1 MKDKI
6 LRKWA
11 YIAATHPW
19 WVIVVLLSITV
30 LAVISASRLKMEMR
44 WSDLLPMNDPV
55 AQEFDKILK
64 EYKSAETIHIVVQGD
79 EEQMKEFA
87 DRIVPQ
93 IEELTDYVERVDYKL
108 DKKFL
113 AQHGFMLIKE
123 KDLESTKDMFK
134 DLNLIPLMTSIND
147 NFEKEYIGDEE
158 ALSTKE
164 KENEAVR
171 SLDGFYYWLRAI
183 DTFLSDPEHADRA
196 LAESAVDQ
204 LLYGD
209 PYFLSYDKHTL
220 LIAIR
225 PTFSSM
231 DIDKDVASTNALQA
245 VIDKNLPDFPD
256 IRAGLTGI
264 IPLQKDE
271 MEHTMSSMK
280 ISSIV
285 ALVLVLIL
293 FILTFRMWSA
303 PILAGLNLIISI
315 IIAAG
320 FVGLMLGRLNLMTS
334 MFAVILIGLGIDYS
348 IHIISAY
355 SERRNL
361 DKDATSAMEQAL
373 IRSGPGIFTGALTTA
388 AAFFAL
394 AISVTQGIKEMG
406 IVLGIGIISAMLTT
420 MFGLPAILVARERV
434 ITKLSRRPFKQPHI
448 EFKILERFGN
458 LVARRPI
465 LYLAIAIGLTFFFLY
480 QALNIKFDYNMYNV
494 EPKGLMT
501 VALQDTIIEAF
512 DMSPDFAMV
521 TASSIEE
528 SYELAEKA
536 KEMPAFSM
544 VEHIGDFL
552 PPEELQLKRRPYVE
566 DIRKSLLN
574 TREMSISYK
583 NIDTFVAE
591 LERLDMNIYELSQLA
606 FIGGQDKVDEKCR
619 SIIGNPEDETS
630 GSYILELVERI
641 KQNPEHAARALNLFK
656 KYYMPDLRKK
666 LYDMANPELITLKT
680 LPEHIKERYI
690 NDAGDTYLVTIYP
703 REMIWEFTAM
713 RRFNKQVEL
722 VSPKVTGNPPLFM
735 RLIDYIARD
744 GLWAS
749 ILTLGIVFLL
759 LWFDFHSPLMA
770 LLAMIP
776 LVAGGIWMVG
786 ILKTLGMMLNF
797 INVIGLPMI
806 IGIGIDDGV
815 HLLHRYKFEGFGMTP
830 IVLRTT
836 GKAILLTSLTTMAGF
851 GSLMLGTYRGWADL
865 GMLLSLGVAACFLT
879 TVLYLPAIISLVHW
893 KNENKKAT
901 PKN

>member
-1 MKDKI
+1 MKEKL

-11 YIAATHPW
+11 RIAATHPW
-19 WVIVVLLSITV
+19 WVIGILFVITV
-30 LAVISASRLKMEMR
+30 LSALSASRLKMEMR
-44 WSDLLPMNDPV
+44 WSDLLPMHDPV
-55 AQEFDKILK
+55 AQEFDRILK

-79 EEQMKEFA
+79 ETQMKAFA
-87 DRIVPQ
+87 DRIAPQ
-93 IEELTDYVERVDYKL
+93 IEELTEYVDRVDYKL
-108 DKKFL
+108 DKEFF
-113 AQHGFMLIKE
+113 AQHGFMLVKE
-123 KDLESTKDMFK
+123 KDLETTKDMFA
-134 DLNLIPLMTSIND
+134 DLNLIPFMININD
-147 NFEKEYIGDEE
+147 NFEKEYIADEE

-164 KENEAVR
+164 KEDEAVR
-171 SLDGFYYWLRAI
+171 SLDGFYYWLQTI
-183 DTFLSDPEHADRA
+183 DAFLSDPEHADRA
-196 LAESAVDQ
+196 RAESAVDQ

-209 PYFLSYDKHTL
+209 PYFMSYDKRVL
-220 LIAIR
+220 LISIK
-225 PTFSSM
+225 PTFSSI
-231 DIDKDVASTNALQA
+231 DVDKDVASTIALQA

-280 ISSIV
+280 ISSIA
-285 ALVLVLIL
+285 ALVLVLVL

-303 PILAGLNLIISI
+303 PLLAGLNLVIAIV
-315 IIAAG
+315 IAAG
-320 FVGLMLGRLNLMTS
+320 FIGVILGRLNLMTS

-355 SERRNL
+355 SERRNI
-361 DKDATSAMEQAL
+361 DKDAISAMEQSL
-373 IRSGPGIFTGALTTA
+373 IRSGPGIITGALTTA

-420 MFGLPAILVARERV
+420 MFGLPAILIARERL
-434 ITKLSRRPFKQPHI
+434 ITRLSRKPFKQPHV
-448 EFKILERFGN
+448 EFKILEHFGS
-458 LVARRPI
+458 LVMRRPV
-465 LYLAIAIGLTFFFLY
+465 LYLGIAIVLTAFFLY
-480 QALNIKFDYNMYNV
+480 QAMNVKFDYNMYNI
-494 EPKGLMT
+494 EPKGLTT

-512 DMSPDFAMV
+512 DMSTDFAMV
-521 TASSIEE
+521 TANSIEE
-528 SYELAEKA
+528 SYELADKA

-552 PPEELQLKRRPYVE
+552 PPKELQLKRRPYVE
-566 DIRKSLLN
+566 DIRKSVLN
-574 TREMSISYK
+574 TREVPISQK
-583 NIDTFVAE
+583 DIDTFIAE

-619 SIIGNPEDETS
+619 SIIGDPEAEIS
-630 GSYILELVERI
+630 GSYILELIEKI
-641 KQNPEHAARALNLFK
+641 KQDPKQAVQALNLFQR
-656 KYYMPDLRKK
+656 YYMPDLRRK
-666 LYDMANPELITLKT
+666 LHDMTNPELITLKT

-690 NDAGDTYLVTIYP
+690 NDAGDKYLITIYP

-749 ILTLGIVFLL
+749 ILTLFVVFLL
-759 LWFDFHSPLMA
+759 LWFDFRSPFMA
-770 LLAMIP
+770 LLGMIP

-786 ILKTLGMMLNF
+786 ILKTFGMMLNF

-815 HLLHRYKFEGFGMTP
+815 HLLHRYKFEGFGMAP

-865 GMLLSLGVAACFLT
+865 GALLSIGVAACFVT
-879 TVLYLPAIISLVHW
+879 TVLFLPAIVSLGQQ
-893 KNENKKAT
+893 KNKK
-901 PKN
+901 